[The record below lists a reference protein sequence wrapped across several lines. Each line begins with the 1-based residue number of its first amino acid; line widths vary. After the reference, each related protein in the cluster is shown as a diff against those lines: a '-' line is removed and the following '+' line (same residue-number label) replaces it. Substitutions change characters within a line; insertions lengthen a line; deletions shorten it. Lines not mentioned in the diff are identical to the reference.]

1 MGIQSTDILLKV
13 KTLFEGSGAK
23 QAKAGIEGI
32 ASAQTKVASETKK
45 ASTALTAEQKV
56 VADLARE
63 AMKTSDALKIMGRQD
78 LGNLLASSRQVSG
91 VMQNMRTAVVG
102 GLVGAFTTLAG
113 INIGS
118 AFQEGVE
125 GAQNFE
131 KAMSKVALLTATT
144 DETIASF
151 RKNVKQMSADTLQ
164 STSALADVQVVIDG
178 RHANSGQLAFGYVQS
193 IVGGFQ
199 AERLGGSGAPGP
211 RMSATTTE
219 VRHWYN
225 PNLESR
231 WFVVPSLVAV
241 ITTIGCLIVTA
252 LSVAREREQGTLDQ
266 VLVSPLTPA
275 MIMFGKAIPAM
286 LVATVQ
292 ATIIIIAARLV
303 YGLPFTGSMILLY
316 ACILIY
322 SLSLAGF
329 GLLISAISQTQQ
341 QAFLGV
347 FIFMLPG
354 ILLSGFVS
362 PVENMPA
369 VLQWISWADPL
380 RHFIPI
386 VTGLFLKSYGPADL
400 LPNLWPM
407 LVIAAATL
415 AAAYVILRKGNA

>member
-1 MGIQSTDILLKV
+1 MLQRLQTLIRKELQALLRDPSGRRLLIIPVILQIVLFPFAATLEVRNAHIAVLNQDGGPASVEIVERLAATSAFSEVRMLRSESEVRDVLDRSQSLL
-13 KTLFEGSGAK
+13 
-23 QAKAGIEGI
+23 
-32 ASAQTKVASETKK
+32 
-45 ASTALTAEQKV
+45 V
-56 VADLARE
+56 VRFLPGFSRDLAAHRP
-63 AMKTSDALKIMGRQD
+63 
-78 LGNLLASSRQVSG
+78 
-91 VMQNMRTAVVG
+91 
-102 GLVGAFTTLAG
+102 
-113 INIGS
+113 
-118 AFQEGVE
+118 
-125 GAQNFE
+125 
-131 KAMSKVALLTATT
+131 
-144 DETIASF
+144 
-151 RKNVKQMSADTLQ
+151 
-164 STSALADVQVVIDG
+164 ADVQVVIDG

-199 AERLGGSGAPGP
+199 AERLGGSGATGP